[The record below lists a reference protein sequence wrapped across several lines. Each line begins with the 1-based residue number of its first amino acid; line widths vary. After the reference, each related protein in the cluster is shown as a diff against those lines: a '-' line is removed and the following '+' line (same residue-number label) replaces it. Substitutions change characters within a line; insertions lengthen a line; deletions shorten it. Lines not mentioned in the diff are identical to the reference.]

1 MRILIRAMES
11 IGMIG
16 FCVGAACIDSEN
28 QLPFALMALIG
39 MLMFGGGVWFEE
51 NYYID

>member
-16 FCVGAACIDSEN
+16 FCLGAACIDSEN

-39 MLMFGGGVWFEE
+39 MLLFSSGAWIED